1 MAIVSFDGWTVTQWD
16 SIEGFKNGLHIFT
29 LDELQDL
36 AINNTEETQDV
47 TGASGSVLNTNKK
60 NKGCNGTGTNGLL
73 SGGLMEIQTG
83 SKQETKNIVIR
94 HKDTIVVDGEMVSS
108 KTVSIKKDPVG
119 AAGAEIQYVYVK
131 SANSDVVTTYQQA
144 LSADVGKFAY
154 ATKTITFNEGALTAG
169 DVVTV
174 YYNTKLADDTGVK
187 ISNDANKY
195 SGECELVYS
204 GLAKNACGK
213 EACFQFIVPR
223 ADFVGN
229 WNLEKG
235 DSQTTH
241 KFEWK
246 SLKNKCAENNSFWDF
261 IIFPDED

>member
-1 MAIVSFDGWTVTQWD
+1 MAITSFDGWTVTQWD
-16 SIEGFKNGLHIFT
+16 SIEGFKNGLHLFT
-29 LDELQDL
+29 LDELQEI

-47 TGASGSVLNTNKK
+47 TGAAGSVLNSNKK

-83 SKQETKNIVIR
+83 SKQVRSDIIVRQRDVITVTATMVTNN
-94 HKDTIVVDGEMVSS
+94 KVTIS
-108 KTVSIKKDPVG
+108 KEPTG
-119 AAGAEIQYVYVK
+119 TTGAEIQYVYVK
-131 SANSDVVTTYQQA
+131 SAADEEVTTYQQA
-144 LSADVGKFAY
+144 ASAGDGKF
-154 ATKTITFNEGALTAG
+154 TFSGTTITFSPTTLKEG

-174 YYNTKLADDTGVK
+174 FYNVKLDDNTAVK
-187 ISNDANKY
+187 ISNDASSY

-213 EACFQFIVPR
+213 EACFQFIIPR

-229 WNLEKG
+229 WNLEMG

-246 SLKNKCAENNSFWDF
+246 SLKNKCSTDNNFWDF

>member
-16 SIEGFKNGLHIFT
+16 AIDGFSNGLHLFT
-29 LDELQDL
+29 LDELQEV
-36 AINNTEETQDV
+36 AINNTEETQDI
-47 TGASGSVLNTNKK
+47 TGAGGSVLNSNKR
-60 NKGCNGTGTNGLL
+60 NKGCSGTGTNGLL

-83 SKQETKNIVIR
+83 SKQTTKNIVVKK
-94 HKDTIVVDGEMVSS
+94 KDVITVTADMAAANA
-108 KTVSIKKDPVG
+108 VSITKTPTG
-119 AAGAEIQYVYVK
+119 TAGAEIQYVYVK
-131 SANSDVVTTYQQA
+131 GASEVVTTYQQA
-144 LSADVGKFAY
+144 VSAGEGNFSYADKTVTFAS
-154 ATKTITFNEGALTAG
+154 GAISEG

-174 YYNTKLADDTGVK
+174 YYSVALSDDTAVM
-187 ISNDANKY
+187 ITNDASKY

-229 WNLEKG
+229 WNLEAG

-241 KFEWK
+241 AFEWK
-246 SLKNKCAENNSFWDF
+246 SLKNKCSTQNNFWDF